1 MEMGES
7 IKNVGAITLFVGDP
21 QRSKAFYERV
31 FEAAPVYEDENSVA
45 FGFDNGKLDEI
56 VSFTVPANARSIAVM
71 ERLEMTHAGEFS
83 HPLLPAGHP
92 LSRHVLYR
100 LGPRP

>member
-1 MEMGES
+1 MPLS
-7 IKNVGAITLFVGDP
+7 RRAS
-21 QRSKAFYERV
+21 RSAGGSPRSLGNGYAT
-31 FEAAPVYEDENSVA
+31 EAARIAVA
-45 FGFDNGKLDEI
+45 FGFDNGRLDEI

-71 ERLEMTHAGEFS
+71 ERLGMTYAGEFS
-83 HPLLPAGHP
+83 HPRLPAGHP